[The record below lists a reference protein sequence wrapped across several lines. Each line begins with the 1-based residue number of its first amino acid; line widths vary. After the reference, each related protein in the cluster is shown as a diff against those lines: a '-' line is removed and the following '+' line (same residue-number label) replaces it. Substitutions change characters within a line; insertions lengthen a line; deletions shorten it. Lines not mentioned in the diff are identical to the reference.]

1 MRLYRFFLD
10 GIPFYLARHYWWAYL
25 WRPAVWFF
33 DHQPVI
39 NAILFGQY
47 KKLMSAT
54 MERLSD
60 IETGK
65 VLQLSCVYG
74 CLTPNLVRSLSPES
88 LYLTDVSAVQLA
100 LARRKAPA
108 NPGLNI
114 TRMNAEQ
121 LAYKTDSFDTVLV
134 FFLLHEMPPQARTN
148 TLAEC
153 MRILSPGGR
162 LLITEYGPLPL
173 HHWLHRFPV
182 TRWLLTRLEPFL
194 EGFWNED
201 MLKFLNHQAGD
212 HAKAVETVSNTMIY
226 SGFYR
231 VTELRITQIS

>member
-47 KKLMSAT
+47 KKLMSVT
-54 MERLSD
+54 MKRLSD
-60 IETGK
+60 IETGN

-74 CLTPNLVRSLSPES
+74 HLTPRLAQSLSPEA
-88 LYLTDVSAVQLA
+88 LHLTDVSDVQLA
-100 LARRKAPA
+100 QVRSKAPV
-108 NPGLNI
+108 NPGLLV

-121 LAYKTDSFDTVLV
+121 LAYKTDSFDTVII
-134 FFLLHEMPPQARTN
+134 FFLLHEMPPQARRN

-153 MRILSPGGR
+153 TRILSSGGR
-162 LLITEYGPLPL
+162 LLITEYGQLPL
-173 HHWLHRFPV
+173 HHWLYRFPV
-182 TRWLLTRLEPFL
+182 TRWLLTWLEPFL

-201 MLKFLNHQAGD
+201 MLKSLNDQAGD
-212 HAKAVETVSNTMIY
+212 YGKAVEMVSNTMIF

-231 VTELRITQIS
+231 VAEFRMT